1 MPTSVRDRWLSSQ
14 EQVRTGFREAKNPK
28 CHQCAKSKSTTEP
41 TELRMHPYKPYKQ
54 QKYAAWWPEAVVRP
68 PDDMALQY
76 HRRKSSSAIS
86 EDIGDF
92 IGNYIYIH
100 GMTGPPRTPALTAT
114 ALAYGATCTKQGLLA
129 GAASAGAPQMHSRF
143 LSLAHAR
150 MASKKSS
157 TQATTSSIVQSS
169 KYKLII
175 STKLSLSICRSNSWI
190 QNTYDNR
197 VKKNRKRKDYPSEEP
212 PANYCRKYTLNGK
225 IAWAKAQ
232 LGTNEIGMPSQQN
245 TWHFE
250 SIRG

>member
-1 MPTSVRDRWLSSQ
+1 
-14 EQVRTGFREAKNPK
+14 
-28 CHQCAKSKSTTEP
+28 
-41 TELRMHPYKPYKQ
+41 MHPYKPYKQ
-54 QKYAAWWPEAVVRP
+54 QKYAAAWPEAVVRP

-157 TQATTSSIVQSS
+157 TQPTTSSIVQSS

-175 STKLSLSICRSNSWI
+175 STKLSLNLS
-190 QNTYDNR
+190 QQQLNTEHLWQPSK
-197 VKKNRKRKDYPSEEP
+197 KKNRKRKDYPSEEP

>member
-54 QKYAAWWPEAVVRP
+54 QKYAASWPEAVVRP

-175 STKLSLSICRSNSWI
+175 STKLSLSICRSNS
-190 QNTYDNR
+190 
-197 VKKNRKRKDYPSEEP
+197 
-212 PANYCRKYTLNGK
+212 
-225 IAWAKAQ
+225 
-232 LGTNEIGMPSQQN
+232 
-245 TWHFE
+245 
-250 SIRG
+250 

>member
-1 MPTSVRDRWLSSQ
+1 
-14 EQVRTGFREAKNPK
+14 
-28 CHQCAKSKSTTEP
+28 
-41 TELRMHPYKPYKQ
+41 MHPYKPYKQ
-54 QKYAAWWPEAVVRP
+54 QKYAAAWPEAVVRP

-157 TQATTSSIVQSS
+157 TQPTTSSIVQSS

-175 STKLSLSICRSNSWI
+175 STKLSLN
-190 QNTYDNR
+190 
-197 VKKNRKRKDYPSEEP
+197 
-212 PANYCRKYTLNGK
+212 L
-225 IAWAKAQ
+225 
-232 LGTNEIGMPSQQN
+232 SQQQLN
-245 TWHFE
+245 TEHLWQPSKKKIEKERTTQARSLQQITAASTHSME
-250 SIRG
+250 RLHGLRRS